1 MRFTWMVPRSALDP
15 RRNLIE
21 SRLDQC
27 NQVAK
32 RSVEKAGVLL
42 DGPITARHVAADP
55 GESLEPRVVD
65 QERRFMKIAS
75 GDSQSLGSLLEHG
88 RAKQL
93 RCPLSRVVEQEMA
106 MNLSGQPP
114 RSPGANVT
122 PSSQRIVLE

>member
-1 MRFTWMVPRSALDP
+1 LDP

-21 SRLDQC
+21 ARLDQC

-42 DGPITARHVAADP
+42 DCLIAARHVAADP

-65 QERRFMKIAS
+65 QERRFMKIAC
-75 GDSQSLGSLLEHG
+75 GDSQSLGSLLQHG

-106 MNLSGQPP
+106 VNLSGQPP
-114 RSPGANVT
+114 RCPGANVA
-122 PSSQRIVLE
+122 PSSQRVVLE